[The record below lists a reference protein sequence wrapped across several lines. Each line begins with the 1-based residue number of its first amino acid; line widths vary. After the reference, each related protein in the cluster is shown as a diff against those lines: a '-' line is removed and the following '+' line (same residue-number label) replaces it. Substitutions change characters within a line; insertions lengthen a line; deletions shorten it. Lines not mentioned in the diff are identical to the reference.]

1 METSYSATSDIL
13 YLFYLV
19 LILRHRMT
27 IWLTYVYIYIDE
39 YRPFYLVALF
49 VLSVGSDASSVSF
62 R

>member
-27 IWLTYVYIYIDE
+27 IWLTYVYIDE
-39 YRPFYLVALF
+39 YRTFYLVALF